1 MAKSKGDSHSA
12 FVADA
17 SRPVGDAR
25 EGIARMRT
33 LFAATIAATVLFNG
47 AAMAQD
53 SADAL
58 KTFGLI
64 GIWSPDCTRNPED
77 ALPGKPLSNYPVRW
91 IYSID
96 NAEPKLTRMIH
107 GLSTIETRTYDI
119 KSAKVI
125 GPTKLKYS
133 QVPATV
139 QLSPASGAQSA
150 QPAKE
155 SPSDVIVELSD
166 DKLRVFSQIA
176 ADGAVDVEHGFSI
189 IGHGWDSVRLKNPWF
204 DRCSN

>member
-1 MAKSKGDSHSA
+1 MP
-12 FVADA
+12 
-17 SRPVGDAR
+17 RPVNEAS

-33 LFAATIAATVLFNG
+33 LFAATIAATALFDS

-53 SADAL
+53 AADAL

-64 GIWSPDCTRNPED
+64 GIWSPDCTRNPKD
-77 ALPGKPLSNYPVRW
+77 ILPSKPLSSYPVRW

-107 GLSTIETRTYDI
+107 GLSAIDTRTYDI
-119 KSAKVI
+119 KAAKVI

-133 QVPATV
+133 LVPATV
-139 QLSPASGAQSA
+139 QLTPPSGAQPA
-150 QPAKE
+150 QQAKE
-155 SPSDVIVELSD
+155 APSDVIVELSED
-166 DKLRVFSQIA
+166 RLRVFSQIA
-176 ADGAVDVEHGFSI
+176 AGGTVEVEHGSSI
-189 IGHGWDSVRLKNPWF
+189 VEHGWDSVRLKNPWF